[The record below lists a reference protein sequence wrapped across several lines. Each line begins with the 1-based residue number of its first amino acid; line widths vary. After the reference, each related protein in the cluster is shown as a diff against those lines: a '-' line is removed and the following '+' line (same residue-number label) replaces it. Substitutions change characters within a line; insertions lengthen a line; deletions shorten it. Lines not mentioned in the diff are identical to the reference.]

1 MRKFQYILS
10 LENFIFMDFSA
21 VDLVTGS
28 DVKVGANGKCIDY
41 SSIWHYHLFRIKNS
55 LRNRGNTGNNE
66 KVVYFSVAN
75 IVSYQKRSYLASNF
89 ANLASEKVHEDEIFG
104 QQDLL
109 QVFSWESSNLSL
121 YTFIH

>member
-1 MRKFQYILS
+1 MQYILS
-10 LENFIFMDFSA
+10 PENFIFVDFFA

-28 DVKVGANGKCIDY
+28 DVKVSANGKGIDY
-41 SSIWHYHLFRIKNS
+41 SSIWHVFRIRNS

-75 IVSYQKRSYLASNF
+75 TVSYQKRSCLSRVTSGNF
-89 ANLASEKVHEDEIFG
+89 ASEKVHEDEIFG
-104 QQDLL
+104 QQDIL
-109 QVFSWESSNLSL
+109 QVFSWESNNLSL

>member
-1 MRKFQYILS
+1 MRKLQYILS

-28 DVKVGANGKCIDY
+28 DVKVGTGGKGVDY
-41 SSIWHYHLFRIKNS
+41 SSIWHVFRIRNS

-75 IVSYQKRSYLASNF
+75 TVS
-89 ANLASEKVHEDEIFG
+89 
-104 QQDLL
+104 
-109 QVFSWESSNLSL
+109 
-121 YTFIH
+121 